1 MSGTVAIQRGA
12 GMPRRPRVSLI
23 AAVASNG
30 VIGREGRMP
39 WHLPA
44 DLKRFKALTMGH
56 AIVMGRKTFDSIGR
70 LLPGRRTVIV
80 TRQRGYRVE
89 GASVVHAVEEAIEQA
104 RDDDEV
110 FVIGGGEI
118 YAAALPMADRLHM
131 TELEL
136 TPQGDAHFPP
146 FDRSAWRETSRESH
160 HAEDGTA
167 FAFVVYDRA
176 RTPREA

>member
-1 MSGTVAIQRGA
+1 
-12 GMPRRPRVSLI
+12 
-23 AAVASNG
+23 
-30 VIGREGRMP
+30 MP

-70 LLPGRRTVIV
+70 LLPGRRTIIV
-80 TRQRGYRVE
+80 TRQRGYQVE
-89 GASVVHAVEEAIEQA
+89 GAAVVHSLEQAIEHA

-131 TELEL
+131 TELAIA
-136 TPQGDAHFPP
+136 PQGDAHFPP

-160 HAEDGTA
+160 RSEDGTSYD
-167 FAFVVYDRA
+167 FVVYDRA
-176 RTPREA
+176 RG

>member
-1 MSGTVAIQRGA
+1 MRA
-12 GMPRRPRVSLI
+12 PRISLI

-44 DLKRFKALTMGH
+44 DLKRFKVLTMGH

-70 LLPGRRTVIV
+70 LLPGRRTIVV
-80 TRQRGYRVE
+80 TRQPGYRIE
-89 GASVVHAVEEAIEQA
+89 GAAVVHSLEQAIEQA
-104 RDDDEV
+104 GDDDEV

-118 YAAALPMADRLHM
+118 YAMALPMADRLHM
-131 TELEL
+131 TELAI
-136 TPQGDAHFPP
+136 TPLGDARFPA

-160 HAEDGTA
+160 RAEDGTA
-167 FAFVVYDRA
+167 FDFVVYDRT
-176 RTPREA
+176 RR

>member
-1 MSGTVAIQRGA
+1 MRT
-12 GMPRRPRVSLI
+12 PRISLI

-70 LLPGRRTVIV
+70 LLPGRRTIIV
-80 TRQRGYRVE
+80 TRQRGFHFE
-89 GASVVHAVEEAIEQA
+89 GATVAHSLEQAIEQA
-104 RDDDEV
+104 RGDDEV

-118 YAAALPMADRLHM
+118 YAMALPMADRLHM
-131 TELEL
+131 TELAL
-136 TPQGDAHFPP
+136 APQGDARFPA
-146 FDRSAWRETSRESH
+146 FDRSTWHETSRESH
-160 HAEDGTA
+160 RAEDGTA
-167 FAFVVYDRA
+167 FDFVVYDRA
-176 RTPREA
+176 RR

>member
-1 MSGTVAIQRGA
+1 VRT
-12 GMPRRPRVSLI
+12 PRISLI

-44 DLKRFKALTMGH
+44 DLKHFKALTMGH

-70 LLPGRRTVIV
+70 LLPGRRTIIV
-80 TRQRGYRVE
+80 THQRGFHFE
-89 GASVVHAVEEAIEQA
+89 GATVVHSLEQAIEQA
-104 RDDDEV
+104 RGDDEV

-118 YAAALPMADRLHM
+118 YAMALPMADRLHM
-131 TELEL
+131 TELAL
-136 TPQGDAHFPP
+136 TPQGDARFPA

-160 HAEDGTA
+160 RAEDGMSYD
-167 FAFVVYDRA
+167 FVVYDRA
-176 RTPREA
+176 RG